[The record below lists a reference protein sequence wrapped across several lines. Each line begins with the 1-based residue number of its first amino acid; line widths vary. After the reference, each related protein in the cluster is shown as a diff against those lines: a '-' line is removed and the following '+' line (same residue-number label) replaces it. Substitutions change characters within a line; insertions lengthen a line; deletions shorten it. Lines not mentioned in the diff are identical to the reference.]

1 VSQTRP
7 DPLVRIAQFV
17 GDFGNPFY
25 EEERQRDVWNEA
37 CAFGLQLAIW
47 LVLGAS
53 TVVVWTVG
61 AASVPYVK
69 GALGLLAVVCLLT
82 IAYAHRLGI
91 RVDEPERMLRL
102 RLLPYAGLVAV
113 LLVGMARTS
122 SSSVGFA
129 VGAGAGALLA
139 LAALLWTAR
148 RRAPDETS

>member
-61 AASVPYVK
+61 AASVPYVQ
-69 GALGLLAVVCLLT
+69 GALGLL
-82 IAYAHRLGI
+82 
-91 RVDEPERMLRL
+91 
-102 RLLPYAGLVAV
+102 
-113 LLVGMARTS
+113 
-122 SSSVGFA
+122 A

-139 LAALLWTAR
+139 VAALLWTAR
-148 RRAPDETS
+148 RPAPDETS